1 MSCYQRS
8 GGRESLVTSCHLYVL
23 EHELKDSL
31 TIVVRSLV
39 SAENERV
46 TLSGVDLNLIDNEG
60 LHVHAFHFD
69 DGHLVAVN

>member
-8 GGRESLVTSCHLYVL
+8 GVRESLVTSRHLYVP
-23 EHELKDSL
+23 EHGLKGGL

-39 SAENERV
+39 SAENEGV
-46 TLSGVDLNLIDNEG
+46 TLSGVDLDLIDNEG
-60 LHVHAFHFD
+60 LHIHAFHFD